1 MSFSSVRW
9 NSQTRSGFENFKSI
23 PRSLVFLVVGGGC
36 SEKYEGSE
44 SHPGGSSQAFDGF
57 HSSSG
62 LSIIKTFIGVIVET
76 SNTN

>member
-23 PRSLVFLVVGGGC
+23 LRSLVFLVVGGGC
-36 SEKYEGSE
+36 SEKYEGFE
-44 SHPGGSSQAFDGF
+44 SHPGGSSKTFDGF

-62 LSIIKTFIGVIVET
+62 LSITETFIGVKVET
-76 SNTN
+76 NNTN